1 MQNKRKMHQ
10 GLAKPFNAIWQL
22 SLEIVIS
29 IVKPL
34 QAYKK

>member
-10 GLAKPFNAIWQL
+10 GLTKPFNAIWQL
-22 SLEIVIS
+22 SIEIVIS